1 MYEDRDYDEG
11 AFTVNTNSYLIHLYC
26 LLLNRRNSNNVVIPI
41 SYQLSTYVDVI
52 KAELSALNNEKLIEK
67 FDELIVKI
75 NEQEKEYLRNNNILE
90 SKVNQFKTNF
100 LENYNKDA
108 TLYNLMKNTNNFEI
122 VEKRKRGKHYLGIN
136 NILDKTYFLE
146 KTPFDK
152 VIIWTNFED
161 NFANCFIRSEEEKFS
176 NLLEKHSQ
184 QINENFIHYLEKLKN
199 KEIENLIIFS
209 DFSSM
214 YNILSFTDIVYT
226 IPEDYKDKVLNSNQ
240 YFKYNNYYIPIFII
254 HNLNEEV
261 LYLYNKNNI
270 GKMQKD
276 ENEFQISI
284 DEFSQD
290 NTLLEKVMNEDI
302 NGLDLVGDEKK
313 NHLLESV
320 QLEIK
325 EYIYFDEKG
334 MNGKKFLR
342 NNDEK

>member
-1 MYEDRDYDEG
+1 
-11 AFTVNTNSYLIHLYC
+11 
-26 LLLNRRNSNNVVIPI
+26 
-41 SYQLSTYVDVI
+41 
-52 KAELSALNNEKLIEK
+52 
-67 FDELIVKI
+67 
-75 NEQEKEYLRNNNILE
+75 
-90 SKVNQFKTNF
+90 
-100 LENYNKDA
+100 
-108 TLYNLMKNTNNFEI
+108 
-122 VEKRKRGKHYLGIN
+122 
-136 NILDKTYFLE
+136 
-146 KTPFDK
+146 
-152 VIIWTNFED
+152 
-161 NFANCFIRSEEEKFS
+161 
-176 NLLEKHSQ
+176 
-184 QINENFIHYLEKLKN
+184 
-199 KEIENLIIFS
+199 
-209 DFSSM
+209 M

-325 EYIYFDEKG
+325 EYIYFEEKG

-342 NNDEK
+342 NNDEE

>member
-1 MYEDRDYDEG
+1 
-11 AFTVNTNSYLIHLYC
+11 
-26 LLLNRRNSNNVVIPI
+26 
-41 SYQLSTYVDVI
+41 
-52 KAELSALNNEKLIEK
+52 
-67 FDELIVKI
+67 
-75 NEQEKEYLRNNNILE
+75 
-90 SKVNQFKTNF
+90 
-100 LENYNKDA
+100 
-108 TLYNLMKNTNNFEI
+108 MKSTNNFEI

-325 EYIYFDEKG
+325 EYIYFEEKG

-342 NNDEK
+342 NNDEE